1 MKKIFIALLLTTFL
15 TGCFE
20 SIAMFGAGVGNGK
33 IVQSSVN
40 SALSL
45 GIKKSTGKTPTQ
57 HVLSALD
64 KKSVEEELEASN
76 IDSSPMTVKKETPF
90 LTVIKKETPSS
101 VANNKEVNKVENICT
116 TYLCSVAKK
125 NYLNLRYSIQKKSS
139 IENLN

>member
-76 IDSSPMTVKKETPF
+76 IDSSPMTVKKENPS

-125 NYLNLRYSIQKKSS
+125 NYLNLRYTIQKKSS

>member
-76 IDSSPMTVKKETPF
+76 IDFSSMKAIKETPS

-101 VANNKEVNKVENICT
+101 VANNKEVNKVEKICT
-116 TYLCSVAKK
+116 TYLCNVAKK
-125 NYLNLRYSIQKKSS
+125 NYLNLRYTIQKKSS

>member
-76 IDSSPMTVKKETPF
+76 IDSSPMTVKKENPS
-90 LTVIKKETPSS
+90 LTVIKKKTPSS

-125 NYLNLRYSIQKKSS
+125 NYLNLRYTIQKKSS